1 MPMAFHGTHQVGPRG
16 LQALAVDAVGG
27 FPSQDHRLPHG
38 LAVDTSALDHWWLLL
53 GVAGLPQQ
61 PDAVLAVVSG
71 NRAERVEDP
80 AFLLLGRRPV
90 AVSDRRRKLLFCHPA
105 DGSSHVAASRILG
118 NILFE
123 AATRSG

>member
-1 MPMAFHGTHQVGPRG
+1 MSMSLHGLQQVGLRRFKP
-16 LQALAVDAVGG
+16 LPADAVGG
-27 FPSQDHRLPHG
+27 FPNQDHRLPHG

-53 GVAGLPQQ
+53 GVTGLPQQ
-61 PDAVLAVVSG
+61 PDAVLTVVSG
-71 NRAERVEDP
+71 NRAGLVEDP

-90 AVSDRRRKLLFCHPA
+90 AVSDRRQQLLFCHPA

-123 AATRSG
+123 ATTRRG